1 MSAQDGG
8 EDAMSEVTNPELA
21 VAAPATPGPAY
32 PSDLECDVTTLLG
45 ATVHV
50 RPIRP
55 DDAKRLVAF
64 HQGLSSRS
72 VYRRFFSVHPK
83 LSDAEVARFTCVD
96 YVDRLALVA
105 EVDDQM
111 VAVARYDRPPG
122 SSEAEVAFV
131 VADAF
136 QHHGIAT
143 MLLELLAYAAWRSGI
158 SVFVAST
165 LVENGAMLDVFRH
178 SRFGASTRFT
188 SGIVEVRFSIDPAAH
203 RDHPSHPLEVRRAQP
218 SPEAST
224 C

>member
-1 MSAQDGG
+1 MPEA
-8 EDAMSEVTNPELA
+8 TKPELA
-21 VAAPATPGPAY
+21 MAPQATPGSAY

-45 ATVHV
+45 TTVHV

-55 DDAKRLVAF
+55 ADAKRLVAF
-64 HQGLSSRS
+64 HQGLSPRS

-83 LSDAEVARFTCVD
+83 LSDAEVERFTCVD

-105 EVDDQM
+105 EVADQM
-111 VAVARYDRPPG
+111 VAVARYDRTSE

-143 MLLELLAYAAWRSGI
+143 MLLEVLAYAASRSGI
-158 SVFVAST
+158 TVFVAST
-165 LVENGAMLDVFRH
+165 LAENEEMLDVFRH
-178 SRFGASTRFT
+178 SRFGTSTRFT
-188 SGIVEVRFSIDPAAH
+188 SGIVEVRFPIDPAAH
-203 RDHPSHPLEVRRAQP
+203 REHQSHPLEVRRTQ
-218 SPEAST
+218 SMPEAST

>member
-1 MSAQDGG
+1 
-8 EDAMSEVTNPELA
+8 MSEVTSPGLTM
-21 VAAPATPGPAY
+21 AAPATRPPAY
-32 PSDLECDVTTLLG
+32 PIDLECDVTTLLG

-55 DDAKRLVAF
+55 EDAKRLVAF

-72 VYRRFFSVHPK
+72 VYRRFFSAHPK

-105 EVDDQM
+105 EVDRQM
-111 VAVARYDRPPG
+111 VAVARYDRTPEG
-122 SSEAEVAFV
+122 SEAEVAFV
-131 VADAF
+131 VGDAF
-136 QHHGIAT
+136 QHLGIAT

-158 SVFVAST
+158 TVFVAST
-165 LVENGAMLDVFRH
+165 LAENGEMLDVFRH
-178 SRFGASTRFT
+178 SRFGASAHFT

-203 RDHPSHPLEVRRAQP
+203 HEHQSPSLQVCRTQP
-218 SPEAST
+218 IPEPST